1 MVNNMGLI
9 LKDIVCYWVNSIWL
23 FLTDFACYWVNSIW
37 WTLTNFVCN
46 LELKAKC
53 MLFNG
58 IFVSNTIAILV
69 AIGTIIIALI
79 AILAGIINYNMGR
92 DAEVIKNHL
101 EETSNLYISY
111 KKDFN
116 TVIENRYNIELFLT
130 RYNNLYKHFFTQNEN
145 LIKLGKLYWTLI
157 YCACWCFISAIT
169 LDLVYLYKISEEW
182 SITLGISTIILLVFL
197 WKKHKKKIF
206 DRYLIPESYA
216 IDFPSYED
224 LLTPNKNISVAGR
237 KVVENLS
244 AYLLRASSYIMIGE
258 DIYGQEEQIKLYIL
272 KDFRMN
278 ATLTVEYKDG
288 TNDIYDFDSTKISA
302 NEIDGYFYL
311 FKLVGDK
318 ENISRITLEM
328 PSDRE
333 GKEGTISFEFYKVDK
348 ADKADKAD
356 CFICT
361 SFSESNSY
369 TMPLP
374 NYCIIKP
381 HPKN

>member
-23 FLTDFACYWVNSIW
+23 LLTDFACYWVNSIW

-53 MLFNG
+53 VLFNG

-157 YCACWCFISAIT
+157 YCACGCFISAIT
-169 LDLVYLYKISEEW
+169 LDVLYLYNKSEEW
-182 SITLGISTIILLVFL
+182 SITLGIIIIILLAFL
-197 WKKHKKKIF
+197 WHKHIKKIF
-206 DRYLIPESYA
+206 SIYLIPKSYA

-224 LLTPNKNISVAGR
+224 ILIPNKNISVVGR
-237 KVVENLS
+237 KVVENLP
-244 AYLLRASSYIMIGE
+244 AHLLRASSYIMIGE

-333 GKEGTISFEFYKVDK
+333 GKEGTISFEFYK
-348 ADKADKAD
+348 ADKAD